1 MQNDNAYLLDILES
15 AKIALSHINGKTF
28 QEFDTDILFQDGV
41 IRRLEMIGEAAGR
54 VSDEIQNV
62 YKDLPWAKMKGMRN
76 FLIHEYDDI
85 DLKIVWDTVNNNL
98 PPLIKEL
105 EKILSGLI

>member
-1 MQNDNAYLLDILES
+1 
-15 AKIALSHINGKTF
+15 
-28 QEFDTDILFQDGV
+28 V
-41 IRRLEMIGEAAGR
+41 
-54 VSDEIQNV
+54 QNV